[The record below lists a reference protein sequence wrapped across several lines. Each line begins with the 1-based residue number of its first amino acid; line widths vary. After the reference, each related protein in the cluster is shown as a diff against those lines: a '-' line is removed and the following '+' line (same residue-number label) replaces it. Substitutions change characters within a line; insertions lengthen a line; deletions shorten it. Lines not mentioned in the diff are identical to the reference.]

1 MLQEIVDKEG
11 NGKLLSF
18 TIPSLSK
25 PTIYHEV
32 RTCVCLFLHVC
43 IVCPYFRYKCLP
55 ILALSNENRED
66 EQSGLRRWKAST
78 CLIST
83 NTAVSVVRDFTPAW
97 APSVFITAG

>member
-32 RTCVCLFLHVC
+32 RTRVCLFLHVC
-43 IVCPYFRYKCLP
+43 VVCPYFWYKCLP
-55 ILALSNENRED
+55 LLAHSNE
-66 EQSGLRRWKAST
+66 
-78 CLIST
+78 
-83 NTAVSVVRDFTPAW
+83 VRTERMSKVD
-97 APSVFITAG
+97 